1 MSEQV
6 SSQKLSGSSLFYL
19 SLYWFSI
26 NFHWGAL
33 LTVVIPAEV
42 LRFVSDAEK
51 ARYLGLVFFAG
62 AFIAMVTQPIIGAVS
77 DRSGSAWGRRRP
89 YILVGG
95 LVNCVVL
102 LGMAYS
108 PRLSWFIVAFLLVQF
123 FNNVSGAAYQ
133 ALIPDLVPEDQ
144 RGMAS
149 GLMGVMTMLGTIISL
164 GLAGFMVGQGHRVL
178 FYWVVV
184 GVILVGML
192 VTMVKVKETPYR
204 FQEPFVLRQFLA
216 SFWVSPR
223 QFPDFAWLWI
233 SRVLI
238 FLGFYTL
245 LNFLEYYL
253 KDVTGL
259 TRFVEATTGVGAAVM
274 VGAAVSTFFS
284 GWLSDRIGRRIIV
297 FIAGMLMGITALVF
311 LTGPAYQAI
320 LGIAVVFGLGYGAFI
335 SVDWAL
341 AVDVLP
347 SAQSAGKDMGIW
359 GISVTLPQVIAPLI
373 GGQVLYYFH
382 PLGGHWEYKL
392 LYLIAFIYFLA
403 GSLGIWKIRKAR

>member
-1 MSEQV
+1 M
-6 SSQKLSGSSLFYL
+6 SSQKLSGSALFYL

-42 LRFVSDAEK
+42 LRFVADAEK
-51 ARYLGLVFFAG
+51 AKYLGLVFFAG
-62 AFIAMVTQPIIGAVS
+62 AFIAMVTQPIIGAIS
-77 DRSGSAWGRRRP
+77 DRSGSTWGRRRP
-89 YILVGG
+89 YILAGG
-95 LVNCVVL
+95 LANCLAL

-108 PRLSWFIVAFLLVQF
+108 PKLSWFVVAFLLVQF
-123 FNNVSGAAYQ
+123 FNNVSGSAYQ

-144 RGMAS
+144 RGTAS
-149 GLMGVMTMLGTIISL
+149 GLMGVMTMLGTILSL
-164 GLAGFMVGQGHRVL
+164 ALAGIMLGQGARIL
-178 FYWVVV
+178 FYWVIV
-184 GVILVGML
+184 GIMMAGIL
-192 VTMVKVKETPYR
+192 VTMFKVKEIPYR
-204 FQEPFVLRQFLA
+204 YQEPWVFRQFLA

-223 QFPDFAWLWI
+223 QFPDFAWLWV
-233 SRVLI
+233 SRALI
-238 FLGFYTL
+238 MLGFYTL

-259 TRFVEATTGVGAAVM
+259 VKFIEATTGVGAAVM

-297 FIAGMLMGITALVF
+297 FTAGMLMGVTALTF
-311 LTGPAYQAI
+311 LAGPAYEVI
-320 LGIAVVFGLGYGAFI
+320 LGVAVVFGIGYGAFI

-347 SAQSAGKDMGIW
+347 SARSAGKDMGLW

-382 PLGGHWEYKL
+382 PWGGHWEYKI
-392 LYLIAFIYFLA
+392 LYLIAFAYFLA
-403 GSLGIWKIRKAR
+403 GSLGVWKIRKAK